1 MPLEEQK
8 QGILFVQSAITQ
20 HSPIVSEYQH
30 LKGKRLLAKS
40 KKKKKLPSSKAAE
53 YE

>member
-40 KKKKKLPSSKAAE
+40 KKKKTAFLKGR
-53 YE
+53 